1 MPLHFGTA
9 KIRKITE
16 TSKFSFSTK
25 LPLSAAGQLFVCLF
39 FLVAGTSFGTEKQSH
54 EKAED
59 ERRYH
64 GIYKAHKGE
73 IFWCG
78 HYLYL
83 FHGIVVS
90 GFGGRVL
97 GKLALGETLCEFGV
111 GVCAVEPEIKSVKN
125 GGNAAESHGEQKYLL
140 ESYFLFGQSGAVEQG
155 EDHKADGKHHV
166 VGPGDWGGYGVEK
179 EVARNYRQN

>member
-39 FLVAGTSFGTEKQSH
+39 FLVAGTSFGTEKESH

-90 GFGGRVL
+90 WFCGRVF

-111 GVCAVEPEIKSVKN
+111 GVCAVEPEVKSVKH
-125 GGNAAESHGEQKYLL
+125 GGNAAQSNGEDEQFLECYL
-140 ESYFLFGQSGAVEQG
+140 FFGQGGAV
-155 EDHKADGKHHV
+155 K
-166 VGPGDWGGYGVEK
+166 
-179 EVARNYRQN
+179 